1 MKKLLLDLMF
11 YFYRDEYYKPLS
23 KVEVEGLLIKLATT
37 SGLEDL
43 PRYLGQLA
51 DSARNQ
57 YLYSKDDIFK
67 GSILAFTT
75 LREQIVQK
83 QKPIKKK
90 LTQEEEVGIMRKRG
104 Y

>member
-1 MKKLLLDLMF
+1 MKKFLLYLMF
-11 YFYRDEYYKPLS
+11 YFYRNEHYRPLS
-23 KVEVEGLLIKLATT
+23 KSEVEGLLIKLATT
-37 SGLEDL
+37 PGLEAL
-43 PRYLGQLA
+43 PRYLGQLS

-75 LREQIVQK
+75 LREQILK
-83 QKPIKKK
+83 KKTTAKKK
-90 LTQEEEVGIMRKRG
+90 LTPEEELGIMKKRN

>member
-1 MKKLLLDLMF
+1 MKKLLLFLMF
-11 YFYRDEYYKPLS
+11 YFYRDEYNRPLS
-23 KVEVEGLLIKLATT
+23 KIEVESLLIKLATT
-37 SGLEDL
+37 SGLENF

-75 LREQIVQK
+75 LREQILK
-83 QKPIKKK
+83 SKPKDKKE
-90 LTQEEEVGIMRKRG
+90 LTPEEEVGIMRKRG